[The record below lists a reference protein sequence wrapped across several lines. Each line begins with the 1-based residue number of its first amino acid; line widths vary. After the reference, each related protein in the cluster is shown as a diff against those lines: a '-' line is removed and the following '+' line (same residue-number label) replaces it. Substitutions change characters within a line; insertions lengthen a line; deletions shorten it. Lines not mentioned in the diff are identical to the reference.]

1 MAMAMATWRV
11 PCAPPPMTCTRTPR
25 APRSVNCTA
34 TFVRRVTCSGKVGV
48 EVKDLGVTLGD
59 GSHKAIDNLSVS
71 IPAGQLW
78 MVLGKNGCGKSTL
91 LKALGGLVTP
101 DAGGYRVSK
110 RRAYVFQNPDHQVVM
125 PTAMAD
131 VAFALGANRG
141 VDPDTGLKLSAGEVE
156 ARVRTS
162 LEAVGLG
169 EVAGRPIYSLSGGQR
184 QRVAIA
190 GALAQR
196 ADVLLLDELTTFLDA
211 EDQEAVVA
219 TVRHVVDTQGV
230 TALWVTH
237 RMEELPY
244 AHGCV
249 YMEDGRVVFQ
259 GSSAEAKRHID
270 GLRDAFR
277 KQRMK

>member
-1 MAMAMATWRV
+1 M
-11 PCAPPPMTCTRTPR
+11 
-25 APRSVNCTA
+25 
-34 TFVRRVTCSGKVGV
+34 
-48 EVKDLGVTLGD
+48 KDLVVTLG
-59 GSHKAIDNLSVS
+59 GSHKAVDGLSLS
-71 IPAGQLW
+71 IPEGELW

-101 DAGGYRVSK
+101 DAGGYRVSR

-131 VAFALGANRG
+131 VAFALGARRG
-141 VDPDTGLKLSAGEVE
+141 VDPDTGTKLSAAEVE
-156 ARVRTS
+156 VRVRAS
-162 LEAVGLG
+162 LEAVGLAG
-169 EVAGRPIYSLSGGQR
+169 VEGRPIYSLSGGQR

-211 EDQEAVVA
+211 EDQEAVVT
-219 TVRHVVDTQGV
+219 TVREVVDTQGV

-237 RMEELPY
+237 RMEELKY

-249 YMEDGRVVFQ
+249 YMEDGKVVFK
-259 GSSAEAKRHID
+259 GSPERARRHID

-277 KQRMK
+277 KRRAQESTA